1 MSKAL
6 ISSRLSGVRPASFR
20 ISLVGLF
27 IILAVFAGVL
37 PYVVKYESKAF
48 MVLTTLA
55 MAGISLGLLAGGVRF
70 DLRFDPV
77 SLAYGLL
84 GAGVVG
90 ASAMLLRITSS
101 LSVTGFVLVYSAVAE
116 ELAFRFGVLRFAE
129 RIMSVW
135 FAVVFQAGLFMLYHW
150 MVYPGYSLTAAY
162 PLIAGLVF
170 GWIDVYAN
178 DLTPSLLAHVMV
190 NVLVAI
196 SLG

>member
-6 ISSRLSGVRPASFR
+6 ISSKLSVVRPASFR

-27 IILAVFAGVL
+27 IILFVFAGVL
-37 PYVVKYESKAF
+37 PYVVKYQSNAF
-48 MVLTTLA
+48 LILTTLA
-55 MAGISLGLLAGGVRF
+55 LAGVSLGLLAGGVRF
-70 DLRFDPV
+70 DLRVDSI

-90 ASAMLLRITSS
+90 VSAMLLHFTS
-101 LSVTGFVLVYSAVAE
+101 LSITGLVLIYSAVAE
-116 ELAFRFGVLRFAE
+116 ELAFRFGVLRFSE
-129 RIMSVW
+129 RIMNVW
-135 FAVVFQAGLFMLYHW
+135 FAIVFQAGLFMLYHW
-150 MVYPGYSLTAAY
+150 MVYPGYSLISAY

-178 DLTPSLLAHVMV
+178 DLTPSLLAHVLV
-190 NVLVAI
+190 NALVAI